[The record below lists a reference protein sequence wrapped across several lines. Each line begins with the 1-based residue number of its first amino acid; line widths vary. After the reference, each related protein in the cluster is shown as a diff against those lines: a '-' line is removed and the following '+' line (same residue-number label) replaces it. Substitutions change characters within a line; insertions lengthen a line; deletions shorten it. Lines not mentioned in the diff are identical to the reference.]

1 MYRTVLC
8 ALLLATALVFTG
20 CATTGSSDSSSSS
33 STSADSGSAPAREYY
48 HEEFSD
54 VSIPIDMDVISGETF
69 ITYSPGGM
77 KVGIQEFKGRVDMTS
92 LVGTMQ
98 RYMQRDGWTL
108 RSVFRAKRAI
118 LVFEK
123 PEKICSLAITDG
135 LIYTN
140 MIVFISPKLAEGDA
154 RNSSPAYTPAA
165 TPRSSGA
172 SGGVQKL
179 SQ

>member
-1 MYRTVLC
+1 MYRTILC
-8 ALLLATALVFTG
+8 TLLLATALVFTG
-20 CATTGSSDSSSSS
+20 CATTGSSDGSSA
-33 STSADSGSAPAREYY
+33 STDGSAPAREYY

-54 VSIPIDMDVISGETF
+54 VSIPIDMDVIKDETF

-92 LVGTMQ
+92 LVSTMQ
-98 RYMQRDGWTL
+98 RYMQRDGWML

-118 LVFEK
+118 LIFEK

-135 LIYTN
+135 LIFTN
-140 MIVFISPKLAEGDA
+140 MIVFISPKLADGDA
-154 RNSSPAYTPAA
+154 RYAAPAYTP
-165 TPRSSGA
+165 SSGSGA
-172 SGGVQKL
+172 RSSGGVQTL

>member
-1 MYRTVLC
+1 MYRTMLC

-20 CATTGSSDSSSSS
+20 CATTGSSDSSGSA
-33 STSADSGSAPAREYY
+33 SADAGSAPAREYY

-92 LVGTMQ
+92 LVSTMQ

-140 MIVFISPKLAEGDA
+140 MIVFISPKLAEGDVRHA
-154 RNSSPAYTPAA
+154 SPVYTPA
-165 TPRSSGA
+165 PGPGSGSA
-172 SGGVQKL
+172 GGVQKL